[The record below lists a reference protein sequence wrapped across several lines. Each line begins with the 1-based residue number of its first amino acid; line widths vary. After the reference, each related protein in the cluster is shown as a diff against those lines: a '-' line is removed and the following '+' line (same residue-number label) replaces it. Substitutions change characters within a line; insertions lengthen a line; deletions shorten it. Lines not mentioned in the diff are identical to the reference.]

1 MLTWLLTSLQM
12 LWFYLSHQIITFLV
26 GLKLPLLCGQKQ
38 WAKENKQQALKILL
52 NFEAEAPVQ
61 FLLFSGPILTATED
75 TVLLYNVAECFLSK
89 EEGKQYLHSFKFLYF
104 SSILLSTCSN

>member
-12 LWFYLSHQIITFLV
+12 FYLSHQIITFLV

-38 WAKENKQQALKILL
+38 WAKENKQALKILL